1 MIYDSGKKR
10 ISIRGLIVPV
20 EWDEDGSVCSIALST
35 FDEQEYFI
43 SSQERGKELLAFIR
57 KEVEVRGLLSRMK
70 NRQALIV
77 EEFLLGASSETN
89 APIPKDCSK

>member
-1 MIYDSGKKR
+1 MIYDSVKKR
-10 ISIRGLIVPV
+10 ITIRGLVVPV
-20 EWDEDGSVCSIALST
+20 EWDEDGSVCGIALST

-43 SSQERGKELLAFIR
+43 SSQDRGKELLAFIR
-57 KEVEVRGLLSRMK
+57 KEVEVRGLLNRMK

-77 EEFLLGASSETN
+77 EEFLPGARSETD